1 MNYKSLQKLLF
12 LLPTETSHHLS
23 LQSVALMRQMNLSA
37 LVAKDR
43 VQDSVEL
50 MGMQFPYR
58 VGLAAGLDKDARC
71 IEGMSALGF
80 GFLEVGTVTPKPQS
94 GNSKPRL
101 FRLVSSRA
109 IINRMGFNNEGVDAM
124 VKRIRRS
131 NFKGVLGINIGKNAT
146 TALEDALADYE
157 YCLRKIYKSAS
168 YIVVNISSPNTK
180 GLRSLQHGDE
190 LSALLEG
197 LKETHATLIH
207 KHQKTVPLLVKIAP
221 DMDDDEVFQVSR
233 KLLEFELDGVV
244 VSNTTISRSGVIGQ
258 KYANESGGLSGTPL
272 KDQSN
277 RVLALVS
284 SEVKDKI
291 TIIGVGGI
299 LDKEDALTK
308 IKLGADLVQI
318 YTGFIFK
325 GPDLIFEA
333 ASAIQA
339 HYATA

>member
-23 LQSVALMRQMNLSA
+23 LQSVALMQQMNLSA

-50 MGMQFPYR
+50 MGIQFPNR

-101 FRLVSSRA
+101 FRLVSSHA

-131 NFKGVLGINIGKNAT
+131 NFKGVLGVNIGKNAT

-157 YCLRKIYKSAS
+157 YCLRKVYKFAS
-168 YIVVNISSPNTK
+168 YVVVNISSPNTK

-221 DMDDDEVFQVSR
+221 DMDDEEVFQVVK

-258 KYANESGGLSGTPL
+258 KYASEAGGLSGTPL

-284 SEVKDKI
+284 SEVKEKM

-299 LDKEDALTK
+299 LDKEDALKK

-325 GPDLIFEA
+325 GPDLVFEA